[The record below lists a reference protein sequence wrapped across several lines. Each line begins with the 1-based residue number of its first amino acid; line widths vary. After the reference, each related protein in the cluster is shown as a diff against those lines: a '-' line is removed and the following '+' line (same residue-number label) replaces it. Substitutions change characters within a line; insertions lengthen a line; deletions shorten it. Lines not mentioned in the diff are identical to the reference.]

1 MSACIHRHRDTSGHR
16 TMINDAANDPSV
28 REEKPERLLR
38 LAEVIARVGLAKT
51 TIYDHIRAGMFPKP
65 VDLGGAVAWVESEI
79 DAWIAARIAARDKV
93 A

>member
-1 MSACIHRHRDTSGHR
+1 MT
-16 TMINDAANDPSV
+16 NDAANDPAV

-38 LAEVIARVGLAKT
+38 LAEVIARVGFGKT
-51 TIYDHIRAGMFPKP
+51 AIYDRIRAGTFPKP
-65 VDLGGAVAWVESEI
+65 VPLGGVVAWVESEI